1 MKILHVITSLA
12 IGGAEKL
19 MVDLLPRLKEKG
31 HEVELLLFR
40 KCESHFYAPLEEAGI
55 KIHHL
60 SETSQNVYSPFN
72 ILRLRKFIGKYD
84 VIHTHNT
91 ACQLFVPLARA
102 LSLKK
107 QTIVTTEHST
117 NNRRRSNKLF
127 YYLDKWMYSKY
138 SKIICVSNSVATNLM
153 AYLPNIQHPLTI
165 HNGVEISLY
174 SQNIKSINDK
184 TKFTISMVSP
194 LRIEKDHP
202 TLIRALALLPKNFT
216 LQLAGDGVCR
226 NNLEQLVASLNLQ
239 NRVSFLGMRS
249 DIPEILHNSDFCVL
263 SSHWEG
269 LSLSSV
275 EGMASGIPFI
285 ASNVDGLRE
294 VVQGAGI
301 LFEHGNSK
309 QLADIILKLSQN
321 PELYAETA
329 KACQERA
336 KQLDISF
343 MVENYNKLY
352 LSL

>member
-40 KCESHFYAPLEEAGI
+40 KCESHFYAQLEDAGI

-60 SETSQNVYSPFN
+60 SETNQNVYSPFN

-138 SKIICVSNSVATNLM
+138 SKIICISEKAELSLLKYIDSFQN
-153 AYLPNIQHPLTI
+153 TI
-165 HNGVEISLY
+165 TICNGVNLNKFLSLV
-174 SQNIKSINDK
+174 QNIRNNS
-184 TKFTISMVSP
+184 KFLITMVAA
-194 LRIEKDHP
+194 LRIEKDHH
-202 TLIRALALLPKNFT
+202 TLIRALALLPENFT

-226 NNLEQLVASLNLQ
+226 HDLEQLVSSLHLE

-269 LSLSSV
+269 FGLVAV
-275 EGMASGIPFI
+275 EAMASGLPMI

-309 QLADIILKLSQN
+309 QLADIILNLSKN
-321 PELYAETA
+321 PELYAKTA

-336 KQLDISF
+336 KQFDISF